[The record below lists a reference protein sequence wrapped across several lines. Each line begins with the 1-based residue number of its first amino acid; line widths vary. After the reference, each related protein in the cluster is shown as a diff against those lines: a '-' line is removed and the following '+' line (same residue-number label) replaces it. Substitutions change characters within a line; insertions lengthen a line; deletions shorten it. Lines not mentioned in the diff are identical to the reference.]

1 MTRHLKALLPRVG
14 CDEDGWMVKVN
25 DEPTYPH
32 FFHQVS
38 VANIQRLEVSGQA
51 DISYVGFG
59 PSDLTPA
66 PPVGFNLTFI
76 CPEGQVFD
84 HDWFATPFIM
94 MTCQVKIMSCFV
106 KNQLTRSTF
115 NIGSVGNDSENMNP
129 VVRFKTP

>member
-1 MTRHLKALLPRVG
+1 MG

-38 VANIQRLEVSGQA
+38 VATIKRLEISGQA

-59 PSDLTPA
+59 PAELTPA

-76 CPEGQVFD
+76 CPAGQVFD

-94 MTCQVKIMSCFV
+94 MTCQVQITGPSFNCNIYLKI
-106 KNQLTRSTF
+106 
-115 NIGSVGNDSENMNP
+115 
-129 VVRFKTP
+129 

>member
-1 MTRHLKALLPRVG
+1 MSCYAIFRVG

-38 VANIQRLEVSGQA
+38 VANILGLEISGQA

-59 PSDLTPA
+59 PKDLTPA

-76 CPEGQVFD
+76 CPEGQVGNFYHSNFALFD
-84 HDWFATPFIM
+84 VLSYLA
-94 MTCQVKIMSCFV
+94 SG
-106 KNQLTRSTF
+106 LRS
-115 NIGSVGNDSENMNP
+115 
-129 VVRFKTP
+129 